1 MQIRFSQVKDQCV
14 VLKMYRFFFKGT
26 HNYPENLEHFIHF
39 RNDGQ
44 LPGRGIDSWKH

>member
-1 MQIRFSQVKDQCV
+1 MQIRFSRVKDECV
-14 VLKMYRFFFKGT
+14 VLKMYRFFNVT
-26 HNYPENLEHFIHF
+26 HNNPENLEHFIHF

>member
-1 MQIRFSQVKDQCV
+1 MQIRFSRVKDQCV
-14 VLKMYRFFFKGT
+14 VLKNVSIFFNVT